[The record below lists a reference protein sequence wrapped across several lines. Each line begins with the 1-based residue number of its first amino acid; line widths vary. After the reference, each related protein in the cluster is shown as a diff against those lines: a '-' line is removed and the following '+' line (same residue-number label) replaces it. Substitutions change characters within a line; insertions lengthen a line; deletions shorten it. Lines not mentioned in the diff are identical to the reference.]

1 MGIKQGG
8 SQGSAPLTGQAG
20 RERDHMTVPHMDTVK
35 IAQRDDSPAAVLRQ
49 SAMASQN
56 LHA

>member
-1 MGIKQGG
+1 MGIKQGRP
-8 SQGSAPLTGQAG
+8 QGSAQFAG
-20 RERDHMTVPHMDTVK
+20 EASRERDHVTMPHMDTVK
-35 IAQRDDSPAAVLRQ
+35 IAQRNDSPAAILRQ